1 MCPHKMPVKVPTGAM
16 LCLLLSSDA
25 SRPWRICFHSAGRM
39 PDMMPLALTVGTKP
53 WGRPQT
59 PLSSRKRLLK
69 GNCQLIPTAHAEA
82 QLWLST
88 ISEVLLICIMHFPQ
102 LL

>member
-1 MCPHKMPVKVPTGAM
+1 MCPHRMPVKVPMGAM

-25 SRPWRICFHSAGRM
+25 TGPQRTCFHSAGPM
-39 PDMMPLALTVGTKP
+39 PDMMPVALTVGPKP
-53 WGRPQT
+53 WGRPQA
-59 PLSSRKRLLK
+59 PLSSRKKLQK

-82 QLWLST
+82 RLWLST
-88 ISEVLLICIMHFPQ
+88 SSEVLLICIVRFPQ